1 LLTDAIQDQ
10 VADEGAEHRAS
21 GGSMPSAVQSE
32 LESHVSENVDFAY
45 LFENAPHPFAYVG
58 PDLAI
63 HACNKEFRDHFPV
76 LVENLFLVPFKELL
90 GDKSKS
96 GENCFYLPLVQPR
109 RNFPYQDFAALELCV
124 SRLSKGGAL
133 VFLRSITRYEV
144 SRRDQIKRLDHQV
157 ALARRQTR
165 EASRFLAASRQKLC
179 VTSHELRTPLNAIL
193 GFSDILRQEIFGSL
207 GDARYQRYADLIHQS
222 GSRLLEMV
230 NDFLDLSKIG
240 AGKLDLHTRR
250 IEVLRVILDSVRELE
265 VCAAKSHVCVSV
277 NVYDRIT
284 VLIAD
289 DKRLHQ
295 MLLNLL
301 SNAIKFTRE
310 GGGINVDVFRR
321 GDSVGISVSDTGTGV
336 REEDIPTMLEPF
348 GQLENGDT
356 GNGDSGTG
364 LGLPLTKE
372 LAELHG
378 GTLEVESALGS
389 GTTVTIFLPAEGPK
403 SKHASHAVRH

>member
-1 LLTDAIQDQ
+1 
-10 VADEGAEHRAS
+10 
-21 GGSMPSAVQSE
+21 
-32 LESHVSENVDFAY
+32 
-45 LFENAPHPFAYVG
+45 
-58 PDLAI
+58 
-63 HACNKEFRDHFPV
+63 
-76 LVENLFLVPFKELL
+76 
-90 GDKSKS
+90 
-96 GENCFYLPLVQPR
+96 
-109 RNFPYQDFAALELCV
+109 
-124 SRLSKGGAL
+124 
-133 VFLRSITRYEV
+133 
-144 SRRDQIKRLDHQV
+144 
-157 ALARRQTR
+157 
-165 EASRFLAASRQKLC
+165 
-179 VTSHELRTPLNAIL
+179 
-193 GFSDILRQEIFGSL
+193 
-207 GDARYQRYADLIHQS
+207 
-222 GSRLLEMV
+222 
-230 NDFLDLSKIG
+230 
-240 AGKLDLHTRR
+240 
-250 IEVLRVILDSVRELE
+250 
-265 VCAAKSHVCVSV
+265 
-277 NVYDRIT
+277 
-284 VLIAD
+284 
-289 DKRLHQ
+289 